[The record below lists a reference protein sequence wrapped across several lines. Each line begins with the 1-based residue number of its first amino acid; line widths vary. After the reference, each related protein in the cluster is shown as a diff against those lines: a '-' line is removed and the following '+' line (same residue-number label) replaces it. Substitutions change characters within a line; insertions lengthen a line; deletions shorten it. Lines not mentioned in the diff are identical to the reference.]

1 VNIGQTFL
9 HDTKNRG
16 FHFLGQ
22 AAQVR
27 RHIEFDSRGDVIDI
41 GLLRTTLMETGN
53 WVSKDLYNG
62 RIVRIPNN
70 IVLKVPVFN
79 YSQGFVFVWE
89 IKVLFTTATDC
100 QFAREML
107 LRAAKEAIASRR
119 LRPRSTRT
127 HHLLPTAR
135 AARQVPIN
143 MLWLTTSPWNTTYL
157 DV

>member
-1 VNIGQTFL
+1 VTVNIGQTFL

-27 RHIEFDSRGDVIDI
+27 RHIEFDSQGDVIDI

-62 RIVRIPNN
+62 RI
-70 IVLKVPVFN
+70 
-79 YSQGFVFVWE
+79 
-89 IKVLFTTATDC
+89 
-100 QFAREML
+100 
-107 LRAAKEAIASRR
+107 
-119 LRPRSTRT
+119 
-127 HHLLPTAR
+127 
-135 AARQVPIN
+135 N
-143 MLWLTTSPWNTTYL
+143 MLWLATSPWNATYL